1 MVIVDECGFFVYFIA
16 MHEMSLLTNILVIVR
31 ESLRTHELTR
41 LISVKICYGELAQI
55 VPDALVFAFE
65 ALTAGTDLDGA
76 VLELERIPL
85 QLSCGACDIAF
96 FPEASQ
102 GAASADAKENG
113 GISGRINARVSS
125 LVSLCPACG
134 AVGGHKVLAGK
145 ELYVAQMEA
154 E

>member
-1 MVIVDECGFFVYFIA
+1 MYFKL
-16 MHEMSLLTNILVIVR
+16 MHEMSLLTNILTIVR
-31 ESLRTHELTR
+31 NSLRTHELTR
-41 LISVKICYGELAQI
+41 LISVKICYGELAQV

-65 ALTAGTDLDGA
+65 VLTAGTDLDGA

-85 QLSCGACDIAF
+85 QLSCGACDASFI
-96 FPEASQ
+96 PNASQ
-102 GAASADAKENG
+102 ASAGADDERGNG
-113 GISGRINARVSS
+113 ASSETSGGLCARVSS
-125 LVSLCPACG
+125 LVSLCPVCG